1 MRPCPNCAW
10 MLKETDAACTM
21 CGASVAGA
29 APSASG
35 PVAPPP
41 PVQGGAGAYAPPG
54 PPGYPGQSVAS
65 GYGGAVPQGYGAVGG
80 AQGAYPPPPQ
90 VGVGGGLAASP
101 GGVPFS
107 SGADSP
113 FPVSPWARAAPSA
126 GLTSQP
132 SSPPM
137 NQPGVTPAQPPLA
150 SPIPGIV
157 PGAPMGGA
165 MGQPAGAPSPVFGTP
180 PQMVAQPP
188 MVVPTAAPGMVA
200 PPPMVQGGAV
210 APPPLVQGGAV
221 APPPLVQG
229 GAVAPP
235 PLVQG
240 GAVAPPPMVQGGV
253 PAAAQGRAPAIVA
266 PPMVQG
272 AVPAAV
278 QPVPGQ
284 PSRVLVGFLV
294 TFQNDPGGSFWPIY
308 SGRTQV
314 GRAGADPATEIGLP
328 DASASSR
335 HASLHADPT
344 TGQVFIEDDGSRN
357 GTFVNEQRLGQGERR
372 QLRDNDRLRLGSTT
386 FVVKVLVA

>member
-10 MLKETDAACTM
+10 MLKETDAACSM
-21 CGASVAGA
+21 CGTSVAGA
-29 APSASG
+29 APGASV

-41 PVQGGAGAYAPPG
+41 VQAGAGAYAPPG
-54 PPGYPGQSVAS
+54 PPGYPGQPAVS
-65 GYGGAVPQGYGAVGG
+65 GYGGAASPGYAAGG

-90 VGVGGGLAASP
+90 AYGVGGGGLAVPASP
-101 GGVPFS
+101 GGGVAFS
-107 SGADSP
+107 TGAEAP

-132 SSPPM
+132 ASPPM
-137 NQPGVTPAQPPLA
+137 NAPGVPPVQPALGA
-150 SPIPGIV
+150 PGPGMA
-157 PGAPMGGA
+157 PGASMGGA
-165 MGQPAGAPSPVFGTP
+165 MGQQPVAPAPVFGAP
-180 PQMVAQPP
+180 PQMVAPPP
-188 MVVPTAAPGMVA
+188 MVVPTGAPGLVAPPMVQPGVVAPPPMVQPGVVA

-210 APPPLVQGGAV
+210 APPQ
-221 APPPLVQG
+221 
-229 GAVAPP
+229 
-235 PLVQG
+235 
-240 GAVAPPPMVQGGV
+240 MVQGGV
-253 PAAAQGRAPAIVA
+253 PAVAQARAPAIVA
-266 PPMVQG
+266 PPIVQG
-272 AVPAAV
+272 AVSGAVPQVAAQPA
-278 QPVPGQ
+278 
-284 PSRVLVGFLV
+284 RVLVGFIV

-314 GRAGADPATEIGLP
+314 GRAGADPATEIGLA

-335 HASLHADPT
+335 HASIHADPT